1 MKLVSSNFYILQNFN
16 NLYGFYQPFLSII
29 PLLMRSKKRAP
40 QMQGPINHYSFKV
53 LFSLKD
59 IFFIPQTQLFVVI
72 NRINA
77 TKYCLLDC
85 KSASLRAFFHLKN
98 ILGEAAA
105 QPQYPYWGCAAD
117 SALPIRA
124 SLRTA
129 SAAGVLPGVCL
140 RRTD

>member
-1 MKLVSSNFYILQNFN
+1 
-16 NLYGFYQPFLSII
+16 
-29 PLLMRSKKRAP
+29 
-40 QMQGPINHYSFKV
+40 MQGPINHYSFKV

-85 KSASLRAFFHLKN
+85 KNASLRAFFHLKN
-98 ILGEAAA
+98 MLGEAAA
-105 QPQYPYWGCAAD
+105 QSQYPYWGCAAD

-129 SAAGVLPGVCL
+129 SAAGVLPGVSDRMRSASWDCIFAIAAG
-140 RRTD
+140 